1 MHKISYMSVRI
12 TCIKKDG
19 GNHEN
24 PFVAISS
31 LSWIN
36 EETNDTGSS
45 TREQMYEFVEVSK
58 GIAYVKD
65 YLGNKANL
73 QGKISEKG
81 TKYVKTY
88 ADNVT
93 SDNLLKLPECKN

>member
-1 MHKISYMSVRI
+1 MPIKI
-12 TCIKKDG
+12 TCIKKDN

-24 PFVAISS
+24 PFVAITS

-36 EETNDTGSS
+36 EETGKTGSTS
-45 TREQMYEFVEVSK
+45 RLEMYDWIVNDK
-58 GIAYVKD
+58 GVAYVKD
-65 YLGNKANL
+65 NNGNKANL
-73 QGKISEKG
+73 RGAVSDKG

-93 SDNLLKLPECKN
+93 TDNLLKLPECKSN

>member
-1 MHKISYMSVRI
+1 MMKICKMAVRI

-31 LSWIN
+31 FTWKN
-36 EETNDTGSS
+36 ESTGETGSS
-45 TREQMYEFVEVSK
+45 TRLTMYDWIVNDK
-58 GIAYVKD
+58 GVAYVQD
-65 YLGNKANL
+65 SSGNKANL
-73 QGKISEKG
+73 RGAITDKG

-88 ADNVT
+88 ADSVT
-93 SDNLLKLPECKN
+93 TDNLLKLPECK

>member
-1 MHKISYMSVRI
+1 MAVRI

-24 PFVAISS
+24 PFVAIST

-36 EETNDTGSS
+36 DVTNATGTS
-45 TREQMYEFVEVSK
+45 TRLQMYEFVTNN
-58 GIAYVKD
+58 GIAYVQD

-73 QGKISEKG
+73 KGAISDKG
-81 TKYVKTY
+81 NKYVKTY
-88 ADNVT
+88 SDNVA